1 MNEIEVLRKLK
12 EWKTELKINQKI
24 PRLNYRRVK
33 KIGKKTNENIKKNL
47 PYHIQFKENEQK
59 WKFHIKCQN
68 NCNRRDNRRSDK
80 RMANKVDEKETVQ
93 EVKTCEMYNENKWK
107 WEIG

>member
-1 MNEIEVLRKLK
+1 MLRKVK
-12 EWKTELKINQKI
+12 GWKELKINQKI
-24 PRLNYRRVK
+24 PQVKYRRVK
-33 KIGKKTNENIKKNL
+33 KIGKKRKKIYKKH

-68 NCNRRDNRRSDK
+68 KCNRRDNRRSDK

-107 WEIG
+107 WKIW